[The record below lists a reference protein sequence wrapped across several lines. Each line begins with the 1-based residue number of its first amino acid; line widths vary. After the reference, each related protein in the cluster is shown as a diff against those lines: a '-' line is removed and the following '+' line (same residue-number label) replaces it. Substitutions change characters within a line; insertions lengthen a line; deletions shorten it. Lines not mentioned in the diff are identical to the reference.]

1 MFYSYIIT
9 SLIKFILLAFWCNEH
24 QYNVIIN
31 FILQNTNAIQSH
43 LHLLKMSVSKQHV
56 VRLYR
61 NILKTSKLFPYT
73 YREYTIRRTR
83 DKFKELKVE
92 SDPAKFEQGIKDSEK
107 LLEIIQRQSIING
120 MYNKRNLVVEVS

>member
-1 MFYSYIIT
+1 
-9 SLIKFILLAFWCNEH
+9 
-24 QYNVIIN
+24 
-31 FILQNTNAIQSH
+31 
-43 LHLLKMSVSKQHV
+43 MSVSKQHV

-120 MYNKRNLVVEVS
+120 MYNKRNLVVEGIDDTAEGEVKKSFENASQS